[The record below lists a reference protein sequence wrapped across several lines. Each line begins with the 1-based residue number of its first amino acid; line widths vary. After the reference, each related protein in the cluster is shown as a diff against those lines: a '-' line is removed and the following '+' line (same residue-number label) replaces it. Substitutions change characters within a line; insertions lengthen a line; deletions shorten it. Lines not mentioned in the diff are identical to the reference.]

1 MASLSYGLALL
12 VRDEG
17 GLASMLNFLTQP
29 LLLLSGILLPLTFAP
44 VLIKTIASV
53 NPFSH
58 VVDATRALFNGV
70 ITDPSVIPSFGL
82 MLVMAVVLLV
92 WASRLFRTANS

>member
-1 MASLSYGLALL
+1 
-12 VRDEG
+12 
-17 GLASMLNFLTQP
+17 LASMLNFLTQP

-82 MLVMAVVLLV
+82 MLVMAVVLIV
-92 WASRLFRTANS
+92 WASRLFKTANS